1 MTTDQLATVVRSTLV
16 AVMYVG
22 SIAIAYCY
30 GRADA
35 YGDVADRLRR
45 RDEDR
50 ARRMSG
56 GKSRSRNEIGN
67 ESGNGSGN
75 KGTQ

>member
-1 MTTDQLATVVRSTLV
+1 MTVDQLATVVRSTLV

-35 YGDVADRLRR
+35 YEDAADRLRR
-45 RDEDR
+45 RDEER
-50 ARRMSG
+50 ARRMSVG
-56 GKSRSRNEIGN
+56 RNRGEH
-67 ESGNGSGN
+67 
-75 KGTQ
+75 KGTR